1 MLFGDCRDVKRAG
14 PTRRGFLKIL
24 ALTGMVSSFD
34 LLGPFK
40 EVGFGKEGEMTP
52 EDMREKAMQL
62 FRKPKQFH

>member
-1 MLFGDCRDVKRAG
+1 MFFSDYKDVKQAG

-24 ALTGMVSSFD
+24 ALSGMVSSSD
-34 LLGPFK
+34 LFGPYK